1 MSGKSSG
8 MVGGKGNLGRANSLS
23 KAKLCSIIR
32 ETASSSGDLS
42 VKHGPEVQC
51 HSPAYWKACGKNQ
64 PPLPSEHGRDSQG
77 AVRD

>member
-8 MVGGKGNLGRANSLS
+8 MVEDKGNPGRANSLS

-32 ETASSSGDLS
+32 ETASSSGDLN
-42 VKHGPEVQC
+42 VKHGPEVQY
-51 HSPAYWKACGKNQ
+51 HSPAYWKACGRNQ
-64 PPLPSEHGRDSQG
+64 PPLPPEHGRGSQR